1 MQRYLLPSRKTS
13 KITIHIYVSQSACFC
28 IFAYIFIYAM
38 NMHRFKIHLIHPRR
52 SKANM
57 HKLSARFLVKVLKMK
72 ELVVSSCIFRFNSV
86 LYTVYTVRSR
96 SFYIKYIGCDF
107 FRNANFKNA
116 DTATVFNLLIIF
128 RRMFL

>member
-1 MQRYLLPSRKTS
+1 MQRCFLPGRKTS

-38 NMHRFKIHLIHPRR
+38 NIHRFKIHLIHPQR

-96 SFYIKYIGCDF
+96 SFYIKYI
-107 FRNANFKNA
+107 
-116 DTATVFNLLIIF
+116 
-128 RRMFL
+128 